1 MQDQITELKIAMAT
15 QQTIEA
21 ERWSQI
27 TKLLQEIK
35 DEQHQN
41 RNEVSELKQQMA
53 LGRGALKLVGWAG
66 ALVGL
71 LLGLMKLFE
80 GSHI

>member
-21 ERWSQI
+21 ERWAQV
-27 TKLLQEIK
+27 TKLLEEIK
-35 DEQHQN
+35 HEQERN
-41 RNEVSELKQQMA
+41 RQEVSELKQQMA

-66 ALVGL
+66 ALVAL
-71 LLGLMKLFE
+71 LLGLMKLFN
-80 GSHI
+80 GGQV